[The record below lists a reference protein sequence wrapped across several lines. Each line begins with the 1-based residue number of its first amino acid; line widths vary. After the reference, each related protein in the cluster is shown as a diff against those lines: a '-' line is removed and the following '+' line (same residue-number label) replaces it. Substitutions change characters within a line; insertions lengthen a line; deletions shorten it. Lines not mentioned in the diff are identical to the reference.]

1 MSAPDD
7 NLVEA
12 VAEAL
17 FAVDETETSYE
28 GIARV
33 VLSVPALRDAL
44 ARDAQVREIITI
56 PNARYWRRLMAL
68 HELYGTEAPPRPDL
82 SDREAERVAHAAI
95 DAVLHPEVASML
107 RDGEGVDNSDIMPGS
122 EFDGPVVL

>member
-28 GIARV
+28 GMARV

-44 ARDAQVREIITI
+44 ARDAQVREIVQSMRT
-56 PNARYWRRLMAL
+56 ATVQGDVWAVVGRLAAL
-68 HELYGTEAPPRPDL
+68 YPE
-82 SDREAERVAHAAI
+82 S
-95 DAVLHPEVASML
+95 EVASML
-107 RDGEGVDNSDIMPGS
+107 RDGKG
-122 EFDGPVVL
+122 